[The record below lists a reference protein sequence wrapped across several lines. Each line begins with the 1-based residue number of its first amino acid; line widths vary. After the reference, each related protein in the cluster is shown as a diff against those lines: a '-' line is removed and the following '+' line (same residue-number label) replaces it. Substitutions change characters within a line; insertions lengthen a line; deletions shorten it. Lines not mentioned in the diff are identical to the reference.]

1 MKTFDKIMLIILI
14 NVTLLSFTYGLVI
27 SSISKPILDKIA
39 LDVFGLFLFGV
50 SVFLTIVIYKE
61 KQIN

>member
-27 SSISKPILDKIA
+27 YSISKPILDKIA